1 MGSVGRGFVDDIC
14 GLLVGS
20 RPLFLMVSVTK
31 LLYAAALEVT
41 VPEGDDAEEE
51 EDGVSAGS
59 SCFHRWL

>member
-1 MGSVGRGFVDDIC
+1 M
-14 GLLVGS
+14 GS